1 MRDEFH
7 DLQPQLLS
15 LTFLPRNYPAS
26 EIFSGSDMNLDYDV
40 HHTLCHKR
48 PDWFAVV
55 EVPRLDDRSEQRMTY
70 VTWQEGVNSF
80 VIVELLLP
88 GTEKED
94 LGDNTDE
101 ENLPPQSG
109 NAAGNE
115 PVLETETKEEPP
127 IKWDVYEPNL
137 WVSVYAVFSRYTNKL
152 RVFEL
157 KGGHYQELELP

>member
-1 MRDEFH
+1 M
-7 DLQPQLLS
+7 
-15 LTFLPRNYPAS
+15 
-26 EIFSGSDMNLDYDV
+26 G
-40 HHTLCHKR
+40 
-48 PDWFAVV
+48 
-55 EVPRLDDRSEQRMTY
+55 VPRLDDSSEQRMSY
-70 VTWQEGVNSF
+70 VIWQEGVNSF
-80 VIVELLLP
+80 VIVELLSR

-115 PVLETETKEEPP
+115 PVLEAETKEEPP
-127 IKWDVYEPNL
+127 IKWDVYQPNL